1 MPLEE
6 LIEFLLSSVLSAIIC
21 MLRPVLPVQERDKGD
36 FFAMCGS
43 GRRYPDSIH
52 GSPQRLPPYQG
63 LPFMGLLARGN
74 WGRREHHRA
83 PGS

>member
-1 MPLEE
+1 MIFLQCAD
-6 LIEFLLSSVLSAIIC
+6 LAAGIRIVFMGLLSA
-21 MLRPVLPVQERDKGD
+21 
-36 FFAMCGS
+36 
-43 GRRYPDSIH
+43 
-52 GSPQRLPPYQG
+52 LPPYQG

>member
-6 LIEFLLSSVLSAIIC
+6 LIEFLLSSVLRAIIC
-21 MLRPVLPVQERDKGD
+21 MLRPVLLVQERDKGD

-52 GSPQRLPPYQG
+52 GSPQRPASLSGAALYG
-63 LPFMGLLARGN
+63 AVST
-74 WGRREHHRA
+74 W
-83 PGS
+83 